1 MKITKNRYLMSFV
14 AIVLILAMIR
24 LIFPDVA
31 KDKNV
36 NRPVVVN
43 DALNDSSINTLG
55 KKDSVGDG

>member
-1 MKITKNRYLMSFV
+1 MSFV

-43 DALNDSSINTLG
+43 DALNDSGINTLG
-55 KKDSVGDG
+55 KKIV

>member
-43 DALNDSSINTLG
+43 DALMILALTLWV
-55 KKDSVGDG
+55 KRIV

>member
-43 DALNDSSINTLG
+43 DALMILALILWV
-55 KKDSVGDG
+55 KKIV

>member
-1 MKITKNRYLMSFV
+1 MSFV

-43 DALNDSSINTLG
+43 DALNDSSINTLD
-55 KKDSVGDG
+55 KKIV

>member
-1 MKITKNRYLMSFV
+1 MSFV

-43 DALNDSSINTLG
+43 DALMILALTLWVKG
-55 KKDSVGDG
+55 